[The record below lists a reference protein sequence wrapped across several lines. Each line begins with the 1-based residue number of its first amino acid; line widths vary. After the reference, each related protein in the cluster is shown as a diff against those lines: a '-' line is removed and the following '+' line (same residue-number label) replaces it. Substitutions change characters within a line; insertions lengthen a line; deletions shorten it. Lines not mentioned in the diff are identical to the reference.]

1 MIEVDPSLKREL
13 YAELTRDGRTLKNW
27 FTEEAERYV
36 RQAWQPPLFVAEPVS
51 PYPDSSP
58 DEDES

>member
-1 MIEVDPSLKREL
+1 MIEIDPRLKREL

-36 RQAWQPPLFVAEPVS
+36 RLAWQPPLFVAETAS
-51 PYPDSSP
+51 PYPSDSTG
-58 DEDES
+58 EDES